1 LSKLSDKME
10 KFCQEYLL
18 DLNASQAAKR
28 AGYSK
33 KTAPFIGAENLKK
46 PQIKKRIAELKV
58 KLQKKVGV
66 TPEMI
71 TEGFKKIAFGK
82 KSKTLKNKDRISAME
97 NLGKHIGYYEKDNSQ
112 QGMTLADFLKAMK
125 KND

>member
-1 LSKLSDKME
+1 ME